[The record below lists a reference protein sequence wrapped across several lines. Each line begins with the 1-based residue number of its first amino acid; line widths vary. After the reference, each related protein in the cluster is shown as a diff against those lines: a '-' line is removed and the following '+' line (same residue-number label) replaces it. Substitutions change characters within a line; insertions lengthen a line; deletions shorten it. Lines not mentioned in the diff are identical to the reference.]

1 MKASGDFFRAWGGIS
16 GCQSLLH
23 VMLDEGH
30 HTRSLPLE
38 QIAALTSRNVAD
50 RFGFSGKGCLEVG
63 ADADL
68 ALVDLNLNFVLRTED
83 LFYRHKISPYVGLT
97 FRGKVVRTV
106 VRGTTVFRDGRIVSD
121 PVGELIRPGRQT
133 ATMTSGQ

>member
-1 MKASGDFFRAWGGIS
+1 
-16 GCQSLLH
+16 

-38 QIAALTSRNVAD
+38 QVAALTSRNVAD

-68 ALVDLNLNFVLRTED
+68 ALVDLDLSFVLRTED
-83 LFYRHKISPYVGLT
+83 LFYRHKMSPYVGLT

-133 ATMTSGQ
+133 ATMTSGP